1 MGLIGDVLEGLEEG
15 HCFFCGTIFVL
26 IVEDMESICT
36 LWVVTFEVA
45 GVLLVALL

>member
-1 MGLIGDVLEGLEEG
+1 M
-15 HCFFCGTIFVL
+15 L

-36 LWVVTFEVA
+36 LRVVTFDVA